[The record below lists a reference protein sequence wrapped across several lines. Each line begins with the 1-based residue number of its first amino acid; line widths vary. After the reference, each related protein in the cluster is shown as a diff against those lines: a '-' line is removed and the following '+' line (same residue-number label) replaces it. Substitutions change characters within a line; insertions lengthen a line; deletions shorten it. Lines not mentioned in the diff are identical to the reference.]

1 MNRWMLLFL
10 ITSGLA
16 FAADFSGKWAGTMEA
31 RNSPVPR
38 SDVHFATLEQ
48 KGDVVTGKAG
58 PKRDVQWPLKDSKV
72 NGTKINFLV
81 EAPGGKMLI
90 EYSLELKDNELG
102 GTAAL
107 KNREGVSWNVRLTR
121 ER

>member
-1 MNRWMLLFL
+1 LLFL
-10 ITSGLA
+10 ITSSLA
-16 FAADFSGKWAGTMEA
+16 FAADFSGKWAGTLEA

-38 SDVHFATLEQ
+38 SDAHFATLEQ
-48 KGDVVTGKAG
+48 KADTVTGKAG
-58 PKRDVQWPLKDSKV
+58 PKRDVQWPLKEAKV

-81 EAPGGKMLI
+81 ESPGGNMIIK
-90 EYSLELKDNELG
+90 YSLELKDNELVG
-102 GTAAL
+102 AAEL